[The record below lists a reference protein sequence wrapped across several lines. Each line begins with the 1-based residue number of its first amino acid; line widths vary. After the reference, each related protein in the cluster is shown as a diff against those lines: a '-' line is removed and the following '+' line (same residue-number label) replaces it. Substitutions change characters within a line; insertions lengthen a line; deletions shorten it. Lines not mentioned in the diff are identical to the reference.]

1 MWRIS
6 RDAGLAHNEAIP
18 ALPLG
23 AMCAL
28 IDYSVPADAVVVQE
42 AIAGGTDV
50 TADVFA
56 EAGDVIGATY
66 GSAGRAL
73 PAFRPRV

>member
-1 MWRIS
+1 MPVRF
-6 RDAGLAHNEAIP
+6 R
-18 ALPLG
+18 LPG
-23 AMCAL
+23 GQ
-28 IDYSVPADAVVVQE
+28 VPQLADAVVVQE

-66 GSAGRAL
+66 RE
-73 PAFRPRV
+73 R

>member
-1 MWRIS
+1 MPVRF
-6 RDAGLAHNEAIP
+6 RRPGGQVPQRNVPDQHRHRP

-56 EAGDVIGATY
+56 EAGDVIGGTA
-66 GSAGRAL
+66 
-73 PAFRPRV
+73 

>member
-1 MWRIS
+1 
-6 RDAGLAHNEAIP
+6 
-18 ALPLG
+18 
-23 AMCAL
+23 MCAL

-66 GSAGRAL
+66 RE
-73 PAFRPRV
+73 R